1 MQLAVKNYVIQTK
14 VMGTPQLRFGALG
27 ERHLNCHAV
36 VPTCTTAWQ
45 NYYRYRCKIK
55 GMNESLKVVK

>member
-36 VPTCTTAWQ
+36 VPTRNKTKLLQ
-45 NYYRYRCKIK
+45 IQ
-55 GMNESLKVVK
+55 M